1 MIIVRNTFSIDPK
14 RMKEAVA
21 LAKDG
26 KKMVEEI
33 GFPVPRVSVD
43 VAAELYTLVFETQ
56 FPSLADFEERLPK
69 NFANPDWQAWYGQ
82 FTGLVLGGRREIFRV
97 IE

>member
-1 MIIVRNTFSIDPK
+1 MIIVRNTFSIQPK

-21 LAKDG
+21 LVKEGQAL
-26 KKMVEEI
+26 VARI

-43 VAAELYTLVFETQ
+43 VAAELYTMVFETE

-69 NFANPDWQAWYGQ
+69 NFANPDWQAWYSQ
-82 FTGLVLGGRREIFRV
+82 FTELVLGGRREIFRV